1 MPRLLRSSLV
11 HAAFGFLLMGG
22 WTLWAN
28 HAHGL
33 VWGPAIAQG
42 LLSAGLT
49 ALLKKTLERLDGRFS
64 GFVALALPPAITA
77 SAILA
82 TLTIVHRLIGTP
94 ELLATIAFPWTMST
108 LYAVAYNA
116 RLVADRRKTAP

>member
-1 MPRLLRSSLV
+1 MSRILRSSLV

-28 HAHGL
+28 RAHGL
-33 VWGPAIAQG
+33 AWVPALAQG

-49 ALLKKTLERLDGRFS
+49 ALLKKTLERLDGRFA
-64 GFVALALPPAITA
+64 GVVALALPPAITA
-77 SAILA
+77 GAILA
-82 TLTIVHRLIGTP
+82 TLTLVHRLIGTP

-108 LYAVAYNA
+108 LYAIAYNA
-116 RLVADRRKTAP
+116 RLVADRRKAAP